1 MQDQKQQNHNQQ
13 KKIALINDFTGFGR
27 CSIAVQLPV
36 ISMMKVQCCAVPT
49 AIFSDHTAYD
59 SFYCTDYTA
68 EMEPYIEEW
77 KKLGLKF
84 QGICT
89 GFLGSEE
96 QIRIV
101 GEFIHTFKEKDTTVV
116 VDPVMGDGG
125 KRYATYTEEMCRK
138 MSEVVQYADIVVP
151 NVTEACLLTGTQY
164 KEEWSSGELERL
176 AEQIAGSG
184 PAKVVITGIEKK
196 NHVANLCYEK
206 GKECKVLRTHRIGT
220 SRSGTGDIFSA
231 ILAADAVN
239 GVAFEESVKKA
250 SNFIKKCILS
260 SIERNIPLTD
270 GVCFEDHLGTL
281 AR

>member
-1 MQDQKQQNHNQQ
+1 MRDQKQQNHNQQ
-13 KKIALINDFTGFGR
+13 KKIALVNDFTGFGR

-77 KKLGLKF
+77 KKLRLKF

-101 GEFIHTFKEKDTTVV
+101 SEFINTFKEKDTAVV

-125 KRYATYTEEMCRK
+125 ERYATYTEVC
-138 MSEVVQYADIVVP
+138 
-151 NVTEACLLTGTQY
+151 
-164 KEEWSSGELERL
+164 
-176 AEQIAGSG
+176 AG
-184 PAKVVITGIEKK
+184 
-196 NHVANLCYEK
+196 
-206 GKECKVLRTHRIGT
+206 R
-220 SRSGTGDIFSA
+220 
-231 ILAADAVN
+231 
-239 GVAFEESVKKA
+239 
-250 SNFIKKCILS
+250 
-260 SIERNIPLTD
+260 
-270 GVCFEDHLGTL
+270 
-281 AR
+281 

>member
-138 MSEVVQYADIVVP
+138 MSEVVQYFRSDFLCGDDCKIFP
-151 NVTEACLLTGTQY
+151 D
-164 KEEWSSGELERL
+164 S
-176 AEQIAGSG
+176 AGSASG
-184 PAKVVITGIEKK
+184 VDVV
-196 NHVANLCYEK
+196 LYRC
-206 GKECKVLRTHRIGT
+206 
-220 SRSGTGDIFSA
+220 GTGDPCLLLCYSRCAVSPVCVTAYDSEQGDRFLCLLSA
-231 ILAADAVN
+231 VYACAGFCTEVL
-239 GVAFEESVKKA
+239 
-250 SNFIKKCILS
+250 
-260 SIERNIPLTD
+260 
-270 GVCFEDHLGTL
+270 
-281 AR
+281 

>member
-206 GKECKVLRTHRIGT
+206 GAGYEMIQTEKIG
-220 SRSGTGDIFSA
+220 SPRFGNRRYFCSDHCSGCGQWNR
-231 ILAADAVN
+231 AD
-239 GVAFEESVKKA
+239 
-250 SNFIKKCILS
+250 
-260 SIERNIPLTD
+260 
-270 GVCFEDHLGTL
+270 
-281 AR
+281 

>member
-1 MQDQKQQNHNQQ
+1 MRDQKQQNHNQQ
-13 KKIALINDFTGFGR
+13 KKIALVNDFTGFGR

-77 KKLGLKF
+77 KKLRLKF

-101 GEFIHTFKEKDTTVV
+101 SEFINTFKEKDTTVV
-116 VDPVMGDGG
+116 VDPGMDDGG
-125 KRYATYTEEMCRK
+125 ERYATYTEEMCRK

-164 KEEWSSGELERL
+164 KEEWSIGELERL
-176 AEQIAGSG
+176 AEKIAGSG

-196 NHVANLCYEK
+196 NYVANLCYEK
-206 GKECKVLRTHRIGT
+206 GAGYEMIQTEKIG
-220 SRSGTGDIFSA
+220 SPRSGTGDIFAA
-231 ILAADAVN
+231 IIAADAVN
-239 GVAFEESVKKA
+239 GTGLTESVRKASGFIGKCIQRSVELEIPLADGICFEELLYLLK
-250 SNFIKKCILS
+250 
-260 SIERNIPLTD
+260 
-270 GVCFEDHLGTL
+270 
-281 AR
+281 